1 MKSNLKINRYKGL
14 RDGFFATITAIM
26 LPQSHAQSLSALQ
39 DYSVITKE
47 NFSTTSDV
55 EGRTLVGGNLTA
67 RNSSNFAIKL
77 NDQVS
82 ASDYTLQ
89 VEGSVSTGNPLQISA
104 GSMELGGSLN
114 RRIINF
120 NGGGKLVQNSEADY
134 GELRDDL
141 DKASD
146 ILAQVKSNSTTSAP
160 GSQPAAFRF
169 TSAAE
174 NNGIAVFSV
183 NAKDL
188 FNNTR
193 VQQVELILNG
203 ASAVLIN
210 VAGSSVDWKGGN
222 LVGEFTKNSVRP
234 NIVWNFFEAT
244 TIKLNSKNMMGQI
257 LAPNAAVT
265 SSAILD
271 GSIYAKSF
279 TTTSEVHLPA
289 YAGKLDSLLGS
300 GNEITSVPEP
310 TIGLIG
316 SLSLIIMAM
325 QRRRATRAN

>member
-1 MKSNLKINRYKGL
+1 MKVTSFPLHNTVI
-14 RDGFFATITAIM
+14 AVAICAC
-26 LPQSHAQSLSALQ
+26 LASASHAQSLSALR

-55 EGRTLVGGNLTA
+55 EGRTLVGGNLVA

-77 NDQVS
+77 RDVVS
-82 ASDYTLQ
+82 PSDYTLQ
-89 VEGSVSTGNPLQISA
+89 VEGSVSTGNPLQINA
-104 GSMELGGSLN
+104 GSMELGGSQN
-114 RRIINF
+114 RRVINF

-134 GELRDDL
+134 GSLRDQL
-141 DKASD
+141 DKASET
-146 ILAQVKSNSTTSAP
+146 LADVKSNGSISSP
-160 GSQPAAFRF
+160 GTQPAAFRF
-169 TSAAE
+169 TSQAE

-183 NAKDL
+183 NAQDL

-193 VQQVELILNG
+193 VQQIELVLNG

-210 VAGSSVDWKGGN
+210 VAGKSIDWKGGS

-234 NIVWNFFEAT
+234 NIVWNFFEAD

-257 LAPNAAVT
+257 LAPNALVT
-265 SSAILD
+265 AAGIID

-289 YAGKLDSLLGS
+289 YAGKIDSLLS
-300 GNEITSVPEP
+300 NGNGNVITSVPE
-310 TIGLIG
+310 TTTSLLCG
-316 SLSLIIMAM
+316 LSLLMVTL
-325 QRRRATRAN
+325 QRRRSSNTAN